1 MAKARA
7 PEKPKRGKKLAVAAD
22 GVIYARYSSHN
33 QKDRSIEQ
41 QVDDAKKLA
50 TSLNIRIR
58 EIYADRALTGRND
71 NRPSFQKMMRDA
83 TKGRF
88 KYVVSWKSNRIGR
101 NMLEALVNE
110 ARLQDLGVRVIY
122 VEEDFDDTAAGRF
135 AARSMM
141 NVNQFYSEAMAEDI
155 RRGLRDNAKQGLV
168 ACSLPYGYK
177 SGKGQVIE
185 IDEPRAEVVRQIYTQ
200 VACGVP
206 YVDIANELNARGI
219 KTRLGGEWN
228 KGSFHRIVS
237 NERYR
242 GIYIYSDIRIEGGMP
257 RIVSDELFYKVQEVI
272 HTKGNPQNGRHRIY
286 GDYLL
291 TGKLF
296 CGHCKAPMVG
306 MSGTGKSGKL
316 HHYYV
321 CQTKRTGGDCRKT
334 NVRREVIEETVAKAV
349 KTYALQDDMIE
360 WIADST
366 VAYNKEHRPDSKLKL
381 LRSQLADVQRSIKN
395 IMGAIEKGIY
405 TETTRDRLQELEQQR
420 ADLTVKITLTEGEI
434 VDTPREDII
443 AGLRLFRD
451 GNVKDKKY
459 QAKLFDTFLIAVY
472 LYDDGKLKI
481 VFSFSGKNST
491 ITVPLEKIA
500 DAEEFLDGQGFALA
514 PQISTNEKNQPEMA
528 GSFRCIAYYLLGY
541 KRKCRAFIRARD
553 PLF

>member
-1 MAKARA
+1 MARA
-7 PEKPKRGKKLAVAAD
+7 KVPEKPKHGKKLSVAAD

-41 QVDDAKKLA
+41 QVDDAEKLA
-50 TSLNIRIR
+50 ASLNIRIR
-58 EIYADRALTGRND
+58 EIYSDRALTGRND
-71 NRPSFQKMMRDA
+71 KRPSFQKMMRDA
-83 TKGRF
+83 AKGKF
-88 KYVVSWKSNRIGR
+88 KYVVAWKSNRMGR
-101 NMLEALVNE
+101 NMLEAMVNE
-110 ARLQDLGVRVIY
+110 ARLQEMGVRVVY
-122 VEEDFDDTAAGRF
+122 SEEDFDDTAAGRF

-141 NVNQFYSEAMAEDI
+141 NVNQFYSESMAEDI

-257 RIVSDELFYKVQEVI
+257 RIVSDELFFRVQEVI
-272 HTKGNPQNGRHRIY
+272 HTKGNPQTGRHRIY

-306 MSGTGKSGKL
+306 MSGTGKSGRL
-316 HHYYV
+316 HFYYV
-321 CQTKRTGGDCRKT
+321 CQTKRAGGDCKKR
-334 NVRREVIEETVAKAV
+334 NVRREVIEESVARAIKA
-349 KTYALQDDMIE
+349 YALQDDMIE

-366 VAYNKEHRPDSKLKL
+366 VAYNKEHRPDSKLQL
-381 LRSQLADVQRSIKN
+381 LRGELTEVQRAIRN
-395 IMGAIEKGIY
+395 IMGAIEHGIY
-405 TETTRDRLQELEQQR
+405 TDTTRDRLQELEQQQ

-434 VDTPREDII
+434 VDTPRDDIV
-443 AGLRLFRD
+443 AGLRMFRD
-451 GNVKDKKY
+451 GDVKDKKY
-459 QAKLFDTFLIAVY
+459 RAKLFDTFLIAVY

-481 VFSFSGKNST
+481 VFAFGGKQNTVT
-491 ITVPLEKIA
+491 IPLEEIA
-500 DAEEFLDGQGFALA
+500 DEEEIFESASVRL
-514 PQISTNEKNQPEMA
+514 
-528 GSFRCIAYYLLGY
+528 GSPNLHQRFCTLYRLI
-541 KRKCRAFIRARD
+541 
-553 PLF
+553 